1 MVLLC
6 QRGQGKP
13 EAPLAP
19 LGAVLGAV
27 LGAGEWLC
35 SGLPGVPQEKASSAP
50 SPAPD
55 RKEELEQLDVV
66 ELHRRLS
73 RVDPEMAARLHPH
86 DKRKVAR

>member
-1 MVLLC
+1 MHPSGLVWGLSW
-6 QRGQGKP
+6 G
-13 EAPLAP
+13 
-19 LGAVLGAV
+19 LGAV
-27 LGAGEWLC
+27 LGAGERLC
-35 SGLPGVPQEKASSAP
+35 SGLPGAPQDKASSAP